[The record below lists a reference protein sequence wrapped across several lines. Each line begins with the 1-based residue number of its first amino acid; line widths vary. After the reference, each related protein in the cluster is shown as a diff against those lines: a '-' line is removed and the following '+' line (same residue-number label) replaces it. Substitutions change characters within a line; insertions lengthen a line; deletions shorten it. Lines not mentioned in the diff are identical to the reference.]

1 MKLSSKLRTQRRVS
15 AGVLQDI
22 RFALRMLR
30 KNPAFSLIVVAT
42 LALGIGANAAMFSLT
57 DRVLLQKLPV
67 NNPDQLALLATQSP
81 SDFEASSSFSYPMYQ
96 ALRDRND
103 VFTGMIARAGISM
116 NVSYGD
122 QNERVSSDLVSGN
135 YFEVLGVRP
144 WAGRLFTQADDRTP
158 GAHPLAVISYGF
170 WQRRF
175 GGAQSIIGKTILA
188 NEHPLTVIG
197 VTPPNFYGVYL
208 SSAPEVWVPLMMTP
222 VYNPLPADR
231 LTRRTHQW
239 LTVMARRKDG
249 VSEAQARA
257 SLAVLYHQIRES
269 DAAQLGD
276 KLAGRDRER
285 FFARTTVLQPG
296 GQGFRTLQEK
306 MSTALWVLF
315 GATCFVLLI
324 LCANLTNLM
333 MARATV
339 RAPEIAVRLA
349 LGASRFRLLRQWL
362 TEGLLL
368 SLCGGLAGIFVAIW
382 IRAGLLVFVPA
393 QTRGNLN
400 QPFGWRF
407 AGFIVLTSIV
417 VGLLFSL
424 APAIQAARAQST
436 PSLQLESR
444 SFTAAGRLLSLRSGL
459 VLLQVTL
466 SLPLL
471 IGAILLLQSLQNLR
485 AVDTGFS
492 KSNVLFARVNPSL
505 NGYSNDKSRD
515 FFNELLARIQALP
528 GVTVASLANDSPLSG
543 GIDRSR
549 VIVEGYQAQEDEGM
563 DIDATYISPDY
574 FKTLDLPLVAGRDFT
589 AEDVIT
595 SPKVAI
601 INQKMSRYFF
611 GNRDPIGKR
620 MGLSGV
626 TDMTIVGVVKDA
638 KYINLREPMLRHFY
652 TPIMQQ
658 PNVLDLTL
666 QIRTNGDP
674 ATLAGAVRNEVKNID
689 PHIPLYNVKTLASEI
704 DQSLIQDRLVTWL
717 ATAFGILAT
726 LLVVIGLYGVVS
738 FSVVRRTREI
748 GIRVALGAQR
758 RHVFLM
764 VIKHGVVLVIGGAV
778 VGTLAAIALSRLI
791 SGLLFG
797 ISPTNALTF
806 AGAGIGLVIVAT
818 LACYLPARRATR
830 VDPLEALRYE

>member
-1 MKLSSKLRTQRRVS
+1 MI
-15 AGVLQDI
+15 AGVSQDL
-22 RFALRMLR
+22 RYAVRMLR
-30 KNPAFSLIVVAT
+30 KNPAFSVIVIAT

-67 NNPDQLALLATQSP
+67 NNPDQLVVLGTQTP
-81 SDFEASSSFSYPMYQ
+81 SDSEPSSSFSYPMYQ

-103 VFTGMIARAGISM
+103 VFTGVLARGGVQM

-144 WAGRLFTQADDRTP
+144 WVGRLFTQEDDRTP
-158 GAHPLAVISYGF
+158 GAHPVAVISYGF
-170 WQRRF
+170 WERRF
-175 GGAQSIIGKTILA
+175 GKDQSIIGKTILA
-188 NEHPLTVIG
+188 NEHSLTVIG
-197 VTPPNFYGVYL
+197 VTPPNFYGLYL

-222 VYNPLPADR
+222 VFNPLPADR

-249 VSEAQARA
+249 ISEAQAGA
-257 SLAVLYHQIRES
+257 SLALTYQQIREN

-276 KLAGRDRER
+276 KFVGRDREK
-285 FFARTTVLQPG
+285 FMARTIVLQPG
-296 GQGFRTLQEK
+296 GQGFRTLQQK
-306 MSTALWVLF
+306 MGTSLWLLF

-349 LGASRFRLLRQWL
+349 LGAGRMRLLRQWL

-368 SLCGGLAGIFVAIW
+368 SLCGGLAGVFVALW
-382 IRAGLLVFVPA
+382 IRAGLLFFVPE

-417 VGLLFSL
+417 VGVLFSL
-424 APAIQAARAQST
+424 APAIQAARAKST

-444 SFTAAGRLLSLRSGL
+444 SFTATGRLLSLRSGL
-459 VLLQVTL
+459 VLLQVAL

-471 IGAILLLQSLQNLR
+471 IGAILLLQTLQKLR

-492 KSNVLFARVNPSL
+492 KTNVLFARINPSL
-505 NGYSNDKSRD
+505 NGYSNDKSRN
-515 FFNELLARIQALP
+515 FFNELLARLRALP
-528 GVTVASLANDSPLSG
+528 GVSVASVATDSPLSG
-543 GIDRSR
+543 GIDRNG
-549 VIVEGYQAQEDEGM
+549 VMVEGYQPQEDEKM
-563 DIDATYISPDY
+563 DIDATYVSSDY
-574 FKTLDLPLVAGRDFT
+574 FKTLDISLVAGRDFT
-589 AEDVIT
+589 AQDVIG

-601 INQKMSRYFF
+601 INEKMSRYFF
-611 GNRDPIGKR
+611 GNGNPIGKR
-620 MGLSGV
+620 MGLGGV
-626 TDMTIVGVVKDA
+626 PDMTIVGVVKDA
-638 KYINLREPMLRHFY
+638 RYINLREPMLRHFY
-652 TPIMQQ
+652 VPIMQQ
-658 PNVLDLTL
+658 PNLLDLTL
-666 QIRTNGDP
+666 QVKTKGDP
-674 ATLAGAVRNEVKNID
+674 AIVAGAMRSEVKDLD
-689 PHIPLYNVKTLASEI
+689 PHIPLYNMKTLANEI
-704 DQSLIQDRLVTWL
+704 DQSLIQERLVAWL
-717 ATAFGILAT
+717 ATSFGILAT
-726 LLVVIGLYGVVS
+726 LLVVLGLYGVVS

-748 GIRVALGAQR
+748 GIRLALGAQR
-758 RHVFLM
+758 RHVFVM
-764 VIKHGVVLVIGGAV
+764 VMRHGIALVVGGAV
-778 VGTLAAIALSRLI
+778 VGTLASIGLSRVI

-797 ISPTNALTF
+797 VSPTNVTTF
-806 AGAGIGLVIVAT
+806 VGAGIGLVMVAT

-830 VDPLEALRYE
+830 VNPLEALRYE